1 MNLSKKQCDE
11 LINYSV
17 VDYEDRF
24 TMFTTQGWKD
34 LVVDIEK
41 IKASIK
47 IEDIQ
52 DEKTLFARKGE
63 LRIMNWL
70 INLKDVSE
78 QAHQD
83 LKNEDTV

>member
-1 MNLSKKQCDE
+1 MNKE
-11 LINYSV
+11 LQEY
-17 VDYEDRF
+17 YEARF
-24 TMFTTQGWKD
+24 TMFITKGWKD
-34 LVVDIEK
+34 LVDDIKK
-41 IKASIK
+41 IKATIK

-52 DEKTLFARKGE
+52 DEKTLFARRGE

-83 LKNEDTV
+83 LENEDTV

>member
-1 MNLSKKQCDE
+1 MDKE
-11 LINYSV
+11 LQQY
-17 VDYEDRF
+17 YEDRF
-24 TMFTTQGWKD
+24 SMFTTKGWKD
-34 LVVDIEK
+34 LVEDIEK
-41 IKASIK
+41 IKETIK

-52 DEKTLFARKGE
+52 DEKTLFARRGE

-83 LKNEDTV
+83 LENEDIV

>member
-1 MNLSKKQCDE
+1 MNKE
-11 LINYSV
+11 LQQY
-17 VDYEDRF
+17 YEDRF
-24 TMFTTQGWKD
+24 TMFTTKGWKD
-34 LVVDIEK
+34 LVEDIET
-41 IKASIK
+41 IKATIK

-52 DEKTLFARKGE
+52 DEKTLFARRGE

-83 LKNEDTV
+83 LENEDTV

>member
-1 MNLSKKQCDE
+1 MDKDLQQ
-11 LINYSV
+11 Y
-17 VDYEDRF
+17 YEDRF
-24 TMFTTQGWKD
+24 TMFTTKGWKD
-34 LVVDIEK
+34 LVEDIEK
-41 IKASIK
+41 IKATIK

-83 LKNEDTV
+83 LDNEDTV

>member
-1 MNLSKKQCDE
+1 MNKE
-11 LINYSV
+11 LQQY
-17 VDYEDRF
+17 YEDRF

-34 LVVDIEK
+34 LVEDIEK
-41 IKASIK
+41 IKATIK

-52 DEKTLFARKGE
+52 DEKTLFARRGE

-83 LKNEDTV
+83 LENEDTV

>member
-1 MNLSKKQCDE
+1 MDKE
-11 LINYSV
+11 LQKY
-17 VDYEDRF
+17 YEDRF

-41 IKASIK
+41 IKATIK
-47 IEDIQ
+47 VEDIQ

-70 INLKDVSE
+70 TSLKEVSE

-83 LKNEDTV
+83 LDNEDTV

>member
-1 MNLSKKQCDE
+1 MNKE
-11 LINYSV
+11 LQKY
-17 VDYEDRF
+17 YEDRF

-34 LVVDIEK
+34 LIVDVEK
-41 IKASIK
+41 IKATIK
-47 IEDIQ
+47 VEDIQ

-78 QAHQD
+78 QAHKD
-83 LKNEDTV
+83 LENEDTV

>member
-1 MNLSKKQCDE
+1 MDKE
-11 LINYSV
+11 LQEY
-17 VDYEDRF
+17 YESRF
-24 TMFTTQGWKD
+24 TMFTTKGWKD
-34 LVVDIEK
+34 LVEDIEK

-47 IEDIQ
+47 VEDIQ

>member
-1 MNLSKKQCDE
+1 MDKE
-11 LINYSV
+11 LQQY
-17 VDYEDRF
+17 YEDRF
-24 TMFTTQGWKD
+24 TMFTTKGWKD
-34 LVVDIEK
+34 LVDDIKK
-41 IKASIK
+41 IKATIK

-52 DEKTLFARKGE
+52 DEKTLFARRGE

-83 LKNEDTV
+83 LENEDMV

>member
-1 MNLSKKQCDE
+1 MNKE
-11 LINYSV
+11 LQQY
-17 VDYEDRF
+17 YKDRF
-24 TMFTTQGWKD
+24 TMFTTKGWKD
-34 LVVDIEK
+34 LVEDIEK
-41 IKASIK
+41 IKATIK

-52 DEKTLFARKGE
+52 DEKTLFARRGE

-83 LKNEDTV
+83 LENEDIV

>member
-1 MNLSKKQCDE
+1 
-11 LINYSV
+11 
-17 VDYEDRF
+17 
-24 TMFTTQGWKD
+24 MFTTKGWKD
-34 LVVDIEK
+34 LVDDIKK
-41 IKASIK
+41 IKATIK

-52 DEKTLFARKGE
+52 DEKTLFARRGE

-83 LKNEDTV
+83 LENEDTV

>member
-1 MNLSKKQCDE
+1 MDKE
-11 LINYSV
+11 LQQY
-17 VDYEDRF
+17 YEDRF
-24 TMFTTQGWKD
+24 TMFTTKGWKD
-34 LVVDIEK
+34 LVYDIKK
-41 IKASIK
+41 IKATIK

-52 DEKTLFARKGE
+52 DEKTLFARRGE

>member
-1 MNLSKKQCDE
+1 MDKE
-11 LINYSV
+11 LQQY
-17 VDYEDRF
+17 YEDRF
-24 TMFTTQGWKD
+24 TMFTTKGWKD
-34 LVVDIEK
+34 LV
-41 IKASIK
+41 
-47 IEDIQ
+47 EDIQ

-83 LKNEDTV
+83 LVEEGNYTKEQLKIK